1 MRFAGG
7 NRRQPPFGGLP
18 TRLMRVA
25 DQARV
30 LIWGGWRSA
39 DPADSRWQGRDRGD
53 PGHSL
58 SDDPDSWPVQGHCRA
73 CRKRH
78 RSAHRSPPHAP
89 TWARAGLWRGLMAA
103 PDPGDMRTCG
113 PSPTPAA
120 LPLPPVWMAPAGRPD
135 EGRQPREAGVMMP
148 SAAPV
153 GSAMMA
159 MRPVSGTSN
168 TSFITLPPAARV
180 AATAAS
186 TSSTA
191 I

>member
-7 NRRQPPFGGLP
+7 NRQRPPFGGLP
-18 TRLMRVA
+18 TSLMRIA

-30 LIWGGWRSA
+30 LTWGGWRSA

-58 SDDPDSWPVQGHCRA
+58 SDDPDSCPVPGRCRA
-73 CRKRH
+73 CRQSIAARITLRLTPPLGAR
-78 RSAHRSPPHAP
+78 RSV
-89 TWARAGLWRGLMAA
+89 ARPDGRTGSWRYE
-103 PDPGDMRTCG
+103 PGGR
-113 PSPTPAA
+113 SPTPAA
-120 LPLPPVWMAPAGRPD
+120 LALPPVWMAPARRPD
-135 EGRQPREAGVMMP
+135 GGRQPREAGVMMP

-153 GSAMMA
+153 GSAIMA

>member
-18 TRLMRVA
+18 RSLIRVA

-30 LIWGGWRSA
+30 LTRGGWRSA
-39 DPADSRWQGRDRGD
+39 DPEDSRWQGPDRGD
-53 PGHSL
+53 PRHSL
-58 SDDPDSWPVQGHCRA
+58 SDDPETWPVQGHCRA
-73 CRKRH
+73 CRQRH
-78 RSAHRSPPHAP
+78 RSAHRSPPQAS
-89 TWARAGLWRGLMAA
+89 WARAGQGRGLMAA
-103 PDPGDMRTCG
+103 PDPGDMNLCL
-113 PSPTPAA
+113 SPTPAA

-153 GSAMMA
+153 GSAMIA